1 MLQIYID
8 VLMNGHA
15 YMYKR
20 DKKKEEIKNNETRDK
35 R

>member
-15 YMYKR
+15 YMYKH